1 MQITVKLFA
10 TLRTGRFAEEKRE
23 YEPGVTVRAV
33 MDDIGVTAEEATMVI
48 VNGRHADYDVLL
60 HEADV
65 IALFPPIGGG

>member
-10 TLRTGRFAEEKRE
+10 TLRSGRFTEQKRE
-23 YEPGVTVRAV
+23 YEPGVTVRVV

-48 VNGRHADYDVLL
+48 VNGRHVDHDVLL

-65 IALFPPIGGG
+65 VAFFPPIGGG